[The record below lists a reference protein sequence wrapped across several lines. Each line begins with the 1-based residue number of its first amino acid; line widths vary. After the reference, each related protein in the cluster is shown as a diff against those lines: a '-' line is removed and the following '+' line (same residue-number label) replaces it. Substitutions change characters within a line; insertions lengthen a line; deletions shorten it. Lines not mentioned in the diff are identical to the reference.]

1 MSIAMNWTCDK
12 QYIECGC
19 EIWNPTPNPDVYFR
33 IERVTHSVLQGVVNM
48 SGLSNN
54 QAVALLELKIKSL
67 HTALHD
73 LQVEIESLHAASE
86 VSNDGEIDFYD
97 EVRNF
102 EIYLIERALVQ
113 AKGVQKEA
121 AKILKLRTSTLS
133 QKIKLY
139 NISPKYYAYQSADD
153 NCREE
158 KQRHKL
164 SAAG

>member
-1 MSIAMNWTCDK
+1 MISLMLAGAAKLGNR
-12 QYIECGC
+12 Q
-19 EIWNPTPNPDVYFR
+19 PNFDVNSR
-33 IERVTHSVLQGVVNM
+33 IEPVTHFFLQGVVNM

-54 QAVALLELKIKSL
+54 QAIALLELKIKSL

-73 LQVEIESLHAASE
+73 LQVEIEALHAASE

-139 NISPKYYAYQSADD
+139 NISPKYYAYHSSDD
-153 NCREE
+153 DSREE
-158 KQRHKL
+158 KRPHKL
-164 SAAG
+164 SATG